1 MRGPGG
7 LRRLLFV
14 VLGLG
19 GAAAVGLAGSA
30 RDFPSSP
37 LGAQQARYGRVQEAR
52 RLQGKAID
60 ALFAGAGVEY
70 PAAVMLQAFKQEEEL
85 ELWAESRATGRWVKV
100 ARYPIAAASGDLGP
114 KRRRW
119 DRQVPEGFYRVDGF
133 NGASR
138 YHLSLHVDYPNA
150 SDRILGNRRHPGNNI
165 FIHGDEVSS
174 GCIAI
179 GDRAIEQLYL
189 VALDAAAGGHEVLVQ
204 IFPCRFSSPSC
215 ERRLAALSRRKPRL
229 AEFWA
234 NLREGFEAFGR
245 ADAPSAVAVDASGR
259 YLFPPPQV
267 ESGTSRYLV
276 PKGSTLEK
284 GPR

>member
-1 MRGPGG
+1 MRWSYVVPG
-7 LRRLLFV
+7 LLV
-14 VLGLG
+14 AVLTLG

-30 RDFPSSP
+30 REFSSSP
-37 LGAQQARYGRVQEAR
+37 LERQQARYGRVQEAR
-52 RLQGKAID
+52 RRQGKAVD
-60 ALFAGAGVEY
+60 AMFAAAGVGY
-70 PAAVMLQAFKQEEEL
+70 PTAVMLRAFKQEEEF
-85 ELWAESRATGRWVKV
+85 ELWAESGATGRWVKV

-150 SDRILGNRRHPGNNI
+150 ADRILGNRRHPGNNI

-174 GCIAI
+174 GCIAV

-189 VALDAAAGGHEVLVQ
+189 VALDSSAAGREVRVQ
-204 IFPCRFSSPSC
+204 IFPCRFSSPAC
-215 ERRLAALSRRKPRL
+215 ARRLAALSRRKPRL

-234 NLREGFEAFGR
+234 NLREGFEAFEH
-245 ADAPSAVAVDASGR
+245 ADAPPAVSVDPSGR
-259 YLFPPPQV
+259 YRFAP
-267 ESGTSRYLV
+267 ESVTMRYLV
-276 PKGSTLEK
+276 PK
-284 GPR
+284 

>member
-1 MRGPGG
+1 MRG
-7 LRRLLFV
+7 LRMVRV
-14 VLGLG
+14 VLVAVATLA
-19 GAAAVGLAGSA
+19 GAAAAGLAGSA
-30 RDFPSSP
+30 REFSSTP
-37 LGAQQARYGRVQEAR
+37 LEAQQARYGRVQEAR
-52 RLQGKAID
+52 RRQGRAID
-60 ALFAGAGVEY
+60 ALFAAAGVDY
-70 PAAVMLQAFKQEEEL
+70 PAAVMLRAFKQEEEL

-119 DRQVPEGFYRVDGF
+119 DRQVPEGFYRIDGF

-174 GCIAI
+174 GCIAV

-189 VALDAAAGGHEVLVQ
+189 VVLDGTSAGREVPVE
-204 IFPCRFSSPSC
+204 IFPCRFSSPEC
-215 ERRLAALSRRKPRL
+215 ARRLAALSRRKPRL

-234 NLREGFEAFGR
+234 NLREGFEAFARDGG
-245 ADAPSAVAVDASGR
+245 PPVVTVDPSGR
-259 YLFPPPQV
+259 YLFAP
-267 ESGTSRYLV
+267 ESVTMRYLV
-276 PKGSTLEK
+276 P
-284 GPR
+284 